1 MLFMITSNSL
11 PGKSIE
17 VFKKAVER
25 RTVSLKGIKVVG
37 SWVYPGAG
45 TAFIVCE
52 ANDIK
57 ALVEMTLPWRDLR
70 QFEIVPVIETE
81 ELMKLVGSSK

>member
-1 MLFMITSNSL
+1 MLFMITSSSL

-25 RTVSLKGIKVVG
+25 RNVSLEGIKVIG

-70 QFEIVPVIETE
+70 QFEIVPVIETA
-81 ELMKLVGSSK
+81 ELMKLVSS

>member
-1 MLFMITSNSL
+1 MLFMVTSNSL
-11 PGKSIE
+11 PGKSME
-17 VFKKAVER
+17 VFKKAAER
-25 RTVSLKGIKVVG
+25 RNVSLEGIKIIG

-45 TAFIVCE
+45 KAFIVCE
-52 ANDIK
+52 ANDVK

-81 ELMKLVGSSK
+81 ELMKLASSSK

>member
-11 PGKSIE
+11 PGKSVETFRKAIE
-17 VFKKAVER
+17 GGN
-25 RTVSLKGIKVVG
+25 VSPKGIKIIG

-45 TAFIVCE
+45 RAFTVCE

-70 QFEIVPVIETE
+70 QFEIVPVIETG
-81 ELMKLVGSSK
+81 ELMKLASSSK